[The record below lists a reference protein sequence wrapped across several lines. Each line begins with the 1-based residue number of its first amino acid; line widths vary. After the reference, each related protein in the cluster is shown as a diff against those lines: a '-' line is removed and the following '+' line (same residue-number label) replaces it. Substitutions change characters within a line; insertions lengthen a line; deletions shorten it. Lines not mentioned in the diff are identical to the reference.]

1 MPVGYPIL
9 VVEQLPNGAWRAE
22 GDGISA
28 SGGTEAEALANL
40 KLEMLAFTQKTV
52 QKRYER
58 FD

>member
-9 VVEQLPNGAWRAE
+9 VVEQLPDGTWRAE
-22 GDGISA
+22 ADGISA
-28 SGGTEAEALANL
+28 IGGTEAEALANL
-40 KLEMLAFTQKTV
+40 RLEMLAFIQETV